1 MKRYL
6 YALRYLISIHVL
18 GLILFTAF
26 RLILFLQGYEY
37 LMDEEIS
44 VFTRLEAFVRG
55 LWLDNVVAC
64 YISIL
69 PLVIVS
75 ICSLI
80 GYFGKNLYRGIHIF
94 FSVFYVVAFA
104 ISAADIPYFAYFF
117 KHINASIFNW
127 FGYTGTTCGRMG
139 YNPIKVSAAYY
150 CNNTFLNQ
158 LGISPSFNLLRSSLE
173 ASKSENREIDL
184 MDEKEAISTVR
195 RELNITDSLPDI
207 SPIARKIENP
217 EQPSRKN
224 VVLVFMES
232 MSAELLGH
240 FGNPEHLTPFLD
252 SIAVRSLCFN
262 RFFSAGTHTN
272 HAIHSVLYSYPA
284 LMKRNSMKGAVI
296 PFFAGLPTILQD
308 NGYRTLFFM
317 THESQ
322 YDNMN
327 GYLRTNGF
335 DRIFAQEDYPK
346 DKVVNSFGVQ
356 DDFLYQYAL
365 PILTETADEG
375 QPFFAVL
382 LSISNHPPYVIPK
395 DFKTHSSTD
404 EHRIVEFADHALK
417 EFIDEAKQQEW
428 FDNTIFVFVGD
439 HGKIVGTPRSDMP
452 LSFNHVPL
460 FIYSPSFIEPRQ
472 IQDLGGQV
480 DIAPTILGLLNI
492 DYTDNGFG
500 VNLLQEKRKAAFFTS
515 DDAIGCVNDSLFYI
529 YKPKENQEWLLSQ
542 ERAIEKGGNIDNPA
556 VCQELR
562 EYAFSMLQTAQY
574 LMSNNLTGK
583 YIGYQPR

>member
-6 YALRYLISIHVL
+6 YALRYLISIHAL
-18 GLILFTAF
+18 GLIFFTAF

-127 FGYTGTTCGRMG
+127 FGYTGTTLGLMFGEFSYIVAFVLFLCLSFLFVFLSRILLHRTCRDIQRVSAEKFHWKPELLTLLCSTLLIGVCLFGIRGRMG

-195 RELNITDSLPDI
+195 RELNISDSLPDI

-217 EQPSRKN
+217 GQPSSKN

-240 FGNPEHLTPFLD
+240 FGNPEHLTPL
-252 SIAVRSLCFN
+252 SL
-262 RFFSAGTHTN
+262 
-272 HAIHSVLYSYPA
+272 IH
-284 LMKRNSMKGAVI
+284 I
-296 PFFAGLPTILQD
+296 
-308 NGYRTLFFM
+308 
-317 THESQ
+317 
-322 YDNMN
+322 
-327 GYLRTNGF
+327 
-335 DRIFAQEDYPK
+335 
-346 DKVVNSFGVQ
+346 
-356 DDFLYQYAL
+356 
-365 PILTETADEG
+365 
-375 QPFFAVL
+375 
-382 LSISNHPPYVIPK
+382 
-395 DFKTHSSTD
+395 
-404 EHRIVEFADHALK
+404 
-417 EFIDEAKQQEW
+417 
-428 FDNTIFVFVGD
+428 
-439 HGKIVGTPRSDMP
+439 
-452 LSFNHVPL
+452 
-460 FIYSPSFIEPRQ
+460 
-472 IQDLGGQV
+472 
-480 DIAPTILGLLNI
+480 
-492 DYTDNGFG
+492 
-500 VNLLQEKRKAAFFTS
+500 
-515 DDAIGCVNDSLFYI
+515 
-529 YKPKENQEWLLSQ
+529 
-542 ERAIEKGGNIDNPA
+542 
-556 VCQELR
+556 
-562 EYAFSMLQTAQY
+562 
-574 LMSNNLTGK
+574 
-583 YIGYQPR
+583 

>member
-55 LWLDNVVAC
+55 LWLDNVVAS

-75 ICSLI
+75 LCSLI

-127 FGYTGTTCGRMG
+127 FGYTGTTLGLMFGEFSYIVAFVLFLCLSFLFVFLSRILLHRTCRDIQRVSAEKFHWKPELLTLLCSTLLIGVCLFGIRGRMG

-150 CNNTFLNQ
+150 CNNTF
-158 LGISPSFNLLRSSLE
+158 
-173 ASKSENREIDL
+173 
-184 MDEKEAISTVR
+184 
-195 RELNITDSLPDI
+195 
-207 SPIARKIENP
+207 
-217 EQPSRKN
+217 
-224 VVLVFMES
+224 
-232 MSAELLGH
+232 
-240 FGNPEHLTPFLD
+240 
-252 SIAVRSLCFN
+252 RSLCFN

-365 PILTETADEG
+365 PILTETANEG

-395 DFKTHSSTD
+395 DFKTHSNTD

-417 EFIDEAKQQEW
+417 EFIDKAKQQEW

-472 IQDLGGQV
+472 IEDLGGQV
-480 DIAPTILGLLNI
+480 DIAPTVLGLLNI

>member
-127 FGYTGTTCGRMG
+127 FGYTGTTLGLMFGEFSYIVAFVLFLCLSFLFVFLSRILLHRTCRDIQRVSAEKFHWKPELLTLLCSTLLIGVCLFGIRGRMG

-173 ASKSENREIDL
+173 VSKSENREIDL

-217 EQPSRKN
+217 GQPSRKN

-296 PFFAGLPTILQD
+296 PFF
-308 NGYRTLFFM
+308 
-317 THESQ
+317 
-322 YDNMN
+322 
-327 GYLRTNGF
+327 
-335 DRIFAQEDYPK
+335 
-346 DKVVNSFGVQ
+346 
-356 DDFLYQYAL
+356 
-365 PILTETADEG
+365 
-375 QPFFAVL
+375 
-382 LSISNHPPYVIPK
+382 
-395 DFKTHSSTD
+395 
-404 EHRIVEFADHALK
+404 
-417 EFIDEAKQQEW
+417 
-428 FDNTIFVFVGD
+428 VGD

-472 IQDLGGQV
+472 IEDLGGQV
-480 DIAPTILGLLNI
+480 DIAPTVLGLLNI

>member
-37 LMDEEIS
+37 LMGEEIS

-127 FGYTGTTCGRMG
+127 FGYTGTTLGLMFGEFSYIVAFVLFLCLSFLFVFLSRILLHRTCRDIQRVSAEKFHWKPELLTLLCSTLLIGVCLFGIRGRMG

-207 SPIARKIENP
+207 SPIARKIDNP
-217 EQPSRKN
+217 GQPSRKN

-240 FGNPEHLTPFLD
+240 FGNPCL
-252 SIAVRSLCFN
+252 
-262 RFFSAGTHTN
+262 
-272 HAIHSVLYSYPA
+272 LY
-284 LMKRNSMKGAVI
+284 
-296 PFFAGLPTILQD
+296 T
-308 NGYRTLFFM
+308 
-317 THESQ
+317 
-322 YDNMN
+322 
-327 GYLRTNGF
+327 
-335 DRIFAQEDYPK
+335 
-346 DKVVNSFGVQ
+346 
-356 DDFLYQYAL
+356 
-365 PILTETADEG
+365 
-375 QPFFAVL
+375 
-382 LSISNHPPYVIPK
+382 
-395 DFKTHSSTD
+395 
-404 EHRIVEFADHALK
+404 
-417 EFIDEAKQQEW
+417 
-428 FDNTIFVFVGD
+428 
-439 HGKIVGTPRSDMP
+439 
-452 LSFNHVPL
+452 
-460 FIYSPSFIEPRQ
+460 SPSPR
-472 IQDLGGQV
+472 D
-480 DIAPTILGLLNI
+480 
-492 DYTDNGFG
+492 
-500 VNLLQEKRKAAFFTS
+500 
-515 DDAIGCVNDSLFYI
+515 
-529 YKPKENQEWLLSQ
+529 
-542 ERAIEKGGNIDNPA
+542 
-556 VCQELR
+556 
-562 EYAFSMLQTAQY
+562 
-574 LMSNNLTGK
+574 
-583 YIGYQPR
+583 

>member
-1 MKRYL
+1 
-6 YALRYLISIHVL
+6 
-18 GLILFTAF
+18 
-26 RLILFLQGYEY
+26 
-37 LMDEEIS
+37 
-44 VFTRLEAFVRG
+44 
-55 LWLDNVVAC
+55 
-64 YISIL
+64 
-69 PLVIVS
+69 
-75 ICSLI
+75 
-80 GYFGKNLYRGIHIF
+80 
-94 FSVFYVVAFA
+94 
-104 ISAADIPYFAYFF
+104 
-117 KHINASIFNW
+117 
-127 FGYTGTTCGRMG
+127 
-139 YNPIKVSAAYY
+139 
-150 CNNTFLNQ
+150 
-158 LGISPSFNLLRSSLE
+158 
-173 ASKSENREIDL
+173 
-184 MDEKEAISTVR
+184 
-195 RELNITDSLPDI
+195 
-207 SPIARKIENP
+207 
-217 EQPSRKN
+217 
-224 VVLVFMES
+224 
-232 MSAELLGH
+232 
-240 FGNPEHLTPFLD
+240 
-252 SIAVRSLCFN
+252 
-262 RFFSAGTHTN
+262 
-272 HAIHSVLYSYPA
+272 
-284 LMKRNSMKGAVI
+284 MKGAVI

-428 FDNTIFVFVGD
+428 FDNTIFVFVGN